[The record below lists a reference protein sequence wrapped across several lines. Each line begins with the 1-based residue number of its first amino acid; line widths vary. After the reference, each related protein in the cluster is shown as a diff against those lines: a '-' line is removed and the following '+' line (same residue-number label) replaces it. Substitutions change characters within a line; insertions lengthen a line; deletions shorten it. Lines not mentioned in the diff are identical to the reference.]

1 MPKYQCMNIILMS
14 KRLEKANLKNNEKV
28 RSILRII
35 NSIET
40 KEGGGFIV
48 HRSFPNHTI
57 REFDPFLLLD
67 EMGPMDVKPNEAKGA
82 PDHPHRGFE
91 TVTYMLSG
99 SFEHRD
105 SQGNSGKLS
114 PGDVQW
120 MTAGSGVVHSEL
132 PSKEFLRTGGKMH
145 GFQLWVNL
153 PKENKMMKPRYQDI
167 PSKNIP
173 TKINSEGSVRVK
185 ILAGKSMGEKAVID
199 TVIPILYLHF
209 TLKPG
214 SKVLQHVPVN
224 YNTFAYAISGKGY
237 FDFTK
242 RAVQKGQV
250 AIFNND
256 AEEVIIENPLDS
268 EISLDVLLIGGKPID
283 EPITRYG
290 PFVMNTKEEIYQAI
304 SDYQSGKMG
313 KIGFP

>member
-1 MPKYQCMNIILMS
+1 MS
-14 KRLEKANLKNNEKV
+14 KTLEKANFKDNEKI

-35 NSIET
+35 DSIET
-40 KEGGGFIV
+40 KEGEGFIV
-48 HRSFPNHTI
+48 HRDFPNSTF
-57 REFDPFLLLD
+57 REIDPFLLLD

-99 SFEHRD
+99 SYEHRD
-105 SQGNSGKLS
+105 SQGHSGNLN
-114 PGDVQW
+114 PGDIQW

-167 PSKNIP
+167 PSKNVPI
-173 TKINSEGSVRVK
+173 KSNDEGSVTVK
-185 ILAGKSMGEKAVID
+185 ILAGESLCEKAVID

-214 SKVLQHVPVN
+214 SKVLQHVPSN
-224 YNTFAYAISGKGY
+224 YNTFAYVSSGKGI
-237 FDFTK
+237 FDSTK
-242 RAVQKGQV
+242 G
-250 AIFNND
+250 
-256 AEEVIIENPLDS
+256 L
-268 EISLDVLLIGGKPID
+268 
-283 EPITRYG
+283 
-290 PFVMNTKEEIYQAI
+290 
-304 SDYQSGKMG
+304 
-313 KIGFP
+313 

>member
-1 MPKYQCMNIILMS
+1 MS
-14 KRLEKANLKNNEKV
+14 KTLEKSYFKDNEKI

-35 NSIET
+35 DSIET
-40 KEGGGFIV
+40 KEGEGFIV
-48 HRSFPNHTI
+48 HRAFPNSTF
-57 REFDPFLLLD
+57 REIDPFLLLD
-67 EMGPMDVKPNEAKGA
+67 EMGPMDVKPNEVKGA

-105 SQGNSGKLS
+105 SQGHSGKLN
-114 PGDVQW
+114 PGDIQW

-167 PSKNIP
+167 PSKNVPI
-173 TKINSEGSVRVK
+173 KSNDEGSVTVK
-185 ILAGKSMGEKAVID
+185 ILAGESMCEKAVID

-214 SKVLQHVPVN
+214 SKVLQHVPSN
-224 YNTFAYAISGKGY
+224 YNAFAYVISGKGI
-237 FDFTK
+237 FDSTK
-242 RAVQKGQV
+242 RTVLKGQV

-256 AEEVIIENPLDS
+256 AEEMIIENPSDS
-268 EISLDVLLIGGKPID
+268 ENKLDVLLIGGKPIN
-283 EPITRYG
+283 ESIARYG

-304 SDYQSGKMG
+304 SDYQNGKMG
-313 KIGFP
+313 KIEF